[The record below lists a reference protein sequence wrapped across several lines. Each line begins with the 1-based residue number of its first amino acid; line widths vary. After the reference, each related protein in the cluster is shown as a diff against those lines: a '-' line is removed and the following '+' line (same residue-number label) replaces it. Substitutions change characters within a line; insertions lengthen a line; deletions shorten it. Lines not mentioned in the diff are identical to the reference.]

1 MESNHSL
8 DLVLGVLALLIVL
21 GGLFMLY
28 QGVASMDSKD

>member
-8 DLVLGVLALLIVL
+8 DFVLGVLALLIVI

-28 QGVASMDSKD
+28 QGIASMDSKD